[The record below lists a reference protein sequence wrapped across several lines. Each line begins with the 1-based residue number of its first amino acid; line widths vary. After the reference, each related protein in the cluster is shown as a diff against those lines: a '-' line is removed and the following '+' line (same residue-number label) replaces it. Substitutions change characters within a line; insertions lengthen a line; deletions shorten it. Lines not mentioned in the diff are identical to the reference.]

1 MELPPADDG
10 EQRQYVVWHGRGI
23 GAGRHGSRLACA
35 VPAILAGNSVIIK
48 HSART
53 PLCADHFVDAFA
65 AAGAPE
71 GLITSL
77 HCDHDV
83 VNAVIRNP
91 LTAFVSFTGSV
102 PGGHAVY
109 VLARTLVCG

>member
-1 MELPPADDG
+1 M
-10 EQRQYVVWHGRGI
+10 
-23 GAGRHGSRLACA
+23 
-35 VPAILAGNSVIIK
+35 IIK

-109 VLARTLVCG
+109 VLARTLVWGDWTITCVCSIRRQVRVCGLTLHRRHP